1 MNVGNKASYYKL
13 SSKVQNVQVPILH
26 KPSRFVPTSFI
37 KRARWRCG
45 WLFITELGQ
54 GHRQSAEALLDYRHQ
69 ED

>member
-1 MNVGNKASYYKL
+1 MNVGHKASYYKL

-45 WLFITELGQ
+45 
-54 GHRQSAEALLDYRHQ
+54 
-69 ED
+69 